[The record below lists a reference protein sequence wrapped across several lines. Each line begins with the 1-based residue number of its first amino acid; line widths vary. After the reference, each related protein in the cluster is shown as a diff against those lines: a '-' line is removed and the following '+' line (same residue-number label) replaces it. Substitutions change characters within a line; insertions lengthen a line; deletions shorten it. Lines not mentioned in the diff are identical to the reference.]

1 MARAPPVSCPGCAV
15 YVGPTCQSALPCNH
29 IPSLFFETHTST
41 TLKMKPPSAHVCSDL
56 LCSPLPRSRC
66 SNHRLRR
73 ATTAASPC
81 SRSSTPLCS
90 ASPRQAAPRP
100 RPRPLAA
107 QSPSSCLQPLLVS
120 QARLPPRLPADA
132 VEPSISG
139 DLFVSGEFAPFS
151 VLLHFHFFPASR
163 CLPVLPR
170 LVSCRAIAG
179 WLRPR
184 ATPVQPAP
192 TLLGEPQGPGEAR
205 PWCPSGHGRLLV
217 SPCTTPQPPCYSDR
231 GPSRHGGASAP
242 VLAVS
247 HPSMLVCARAPSPCS
262 G

>member
-41 TLKMKPPSAHVCSDL
+41 TLKMEPPSAHVCSAL

-90 ASPRQAAPRP
+90 ASPRRAAP

-107 QSPSSCLQPLLVS
+107 QSPSSCLQPLLAG

-151 VLLHFHFFPASR
+151 VLLHFHFFPHRVVCLCSR
-163 CLPVLPR
+163 VSSRAAPLPDGCVLALPPCSPR
-170 LVSCRAIAG
+170 LPCSAS
-179 WLRPR
+179 PR
-184 ATPVQPAP
+184 ALARLAHGVRAAMADCSSALARRPSLPATPTA
-192 TLLGEPQGPGEAR
+192 
-205 PWCPSGHGRLLV
+205 GHL
-217 SPCTTPQPPCYSDR
+217 
-231 GPSRHGGASAP
+231 
-242 VLAVS
+242 
-247 HPSMLVCARAPSPCS
+247 SMEWRVHLCWP
-262 G
+262 